1 MRGRRWLGREAL
13 FSGNSSPC
21 PSVSLV
27 LGVLALG
34 ARTALLPAALPP
46 CLPLFWWRCIIR
58 LPRGNP
64 GPTDLNFFFFLL
76 APESGRGGDRV
87 PLSLLL
93 FIYFTAQAR
102 LSFLV
107 FPRDAALG
115 ADTKF
120 RSLPT
125 PVL

>member
-64 GPTDLNFFFFLL
+64 GPTDLNFFFFSSPPK
-76 APESGRGGDRV
+76 AGAEAIR
-87 PLSLLL
+87 PLFRCFYL
-93 FIYFTAQAR
+93 FILLPR
-102 LSFLV
+102 LGFPFLCSHGM
-107 FPRDAALG
+107 R
-115 ADTKF
+115 
-120 RSLPT
+120 R
-125 PVL
+125 